1 MVGVSGICSGVTGF
15 LGEEAVAC
23 HLRSSSRAELPELCY
38 AELLLGLIC
47 VENSIFGGGGG
58 VWPLNSTYSAGKLFF

>member
-38 AELLLGLIC
+38 AELLSGLIC
-47 VENSIFGGGGG
+47 VENSIFGG
-58 VWPLNSTYSAGKLFF
+58 VWPLNSTYSAGKLFL